1 MTCRWGADF
10 LLLSW
15 RVLLSSTLYRGGW
28 YHVPS
33 RAAIQVVRAS
43 LPLKETVALKLPPEM
58 PLSQLTVKT
67 SDLQLNYGKSK

>member
-1 MTCRWGADF
+1 M
-10 LLLSW
+10 
-15 RVLLSSTLYRGGW
+15 
-28 YHVPS
+28 PS